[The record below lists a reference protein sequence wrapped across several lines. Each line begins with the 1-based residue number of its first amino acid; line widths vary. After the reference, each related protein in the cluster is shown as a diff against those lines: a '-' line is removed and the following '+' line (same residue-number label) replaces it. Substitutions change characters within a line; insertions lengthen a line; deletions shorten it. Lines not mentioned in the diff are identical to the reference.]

1 MKILTLVRWMPRIL
15 CILAIL
21 FVSVF
26 ALDSFDPSFT
36 VWKQIQAFAMHMI
49 PTLILAVFL
58 LVAWK
63 AELIG
68 GILFC
73 VLSLG
78 LMPPIYM
85 GNYQMN
91 HSVWMSLSVILMI
104 LFPFTV
110 AGGLFVLSHFLH
122 RKHES
127 RPETE

>member
-1 MKILTLVRWMPRIL
+1 MNKSLLLVRWTPRVL

-21 FVSVF
+21 FVSIF
-26 ALDSFDPSFT
+26 ALDAFDPSFT
-36 VWKQIQAFAMHMI
+36 VWKQIQAFAIHMI
-49 PTLILAVFL
+49 PSLILAVFL

-63 AELIG
+63 WELIG
-68 GILFC
+68 GILLC

-91 HSVWMSLSVILMI
+91 HSVWMSLGVILMI

-110 AGGLFVLSHFLH
+110 AGGLFILSHFLH
-122 RKHES
+122 LKNAPPAED
-127 RPETE
+127 